1 MTTAT
6 SLEGTFN
13 FRDTSGMP
21 LAGGGTTTSGI
32 FYRSDALSSLTP
44 KGLEELAASD
54 IGTIVDFRTPAE
66 RQMAP
71 DRLPVSRTVHV
82 VELPLLEGA
91 VTGLVQ
97 QGLQST
103 AQGGD
108 PEARAKAVDAVLAQ
122 IPSLGELYVGM
133 LEHGATSFAEL
144 ARLVANATENPPT
157 AVLVHCT
164 AGKDRTG
171 VSSALILDAVGVE
184 RAAIVADY
192 ASSGANLSGEW
203 AERMYGMVA
212 QYGLPLTDQIRD
224 LVAATPASAIERA
237 FEWVDAQGGS
247 AAYLQSGGLTGA
259 ELVALKGRLVGT

>member
-13 FRDTSGMP
+13 FRDT
-21 LAGGGTTTSGI
+21 GGLPVTSGGVTAPGV

-71 DRLPVSRTVHV
+71 DRLPVSRQFHV

-97 QGLQST
+97 QGLQS
-103 AQGGD
+103 AARGGD
-108 PEARAKAVDAVLAQ
+108 PAEQAKAMDAVLAQ
-122 IPSLGELYVGM
+122 IPTLGALYVEM
-133 LEHGATSFAEL
+133 LEHSATTFAEL
-144 ARLVANATENPPT
+144 ARLVASATVSPPNA
-157 AVLVHCT
+157 VVVHCT

-171 VSSALILDAVGVE
+171 IGSALVLDAVGVE
-184 RAAIVADY
+184 RSAIIADY

-212 QYGLPLTDQIRD
+212 QYGLPLTDQIKD
-224 LVAATPASAIERA
+224 LVAATPPSAIEHA
-237 FEWVDAQGGS
+237 LEWVDAQGGS

-259 ELVALKGRLVGT
+259 ELAALKGRLTGA

>member
-13 FRDTSGMP
+13 FRDTGGMP
-21 LAGGGTTTSGI
+21 LAGGGTTASGI

-44 KGLEELAASD
+44 KGLEQLAASD
-54 IGTIVDFRTPAE
+54 IGTVVDFRTPSE

-71 DRLPVSRTVHV
+71 DRLPVSRPFHV

-91 VTGLVQ
+91 VSGLVQ
-97 QGLQST
+97 QGLQS
-103 AQGGD
+103 AARGGD
-108 PEARAKAVDAVLAQ
+108 PAEKAKAMDAVLAQ
-122 IPSLGELYVGM
+122 IPSLGELYIGM
-133 LEHGATSFAEL
+133 MKHGATTFAEL
-144 ARLVANATENPPT
+144 ARLVADATENPPT

-171 VSSALILDAVGVE
+171 IGSALLLDAVGVE
-184 RAAIVADY
+184 RPAIVADY

-212 QYGLPLTDQIRD
+212 QYGLPLTAQIKD
-224 LVAATPASAIERA
+224 LVAATPASALEHA
-237 FEWVDAQGGS
+237 LEWVDAQGGS

-259 ELVALKGRLVGT
+259 ELVALKGRLAGA